1 MTHTDKAQAPDG
13 AARSESDTLR
23 PEANDRPSAHD
34 STTISH
40 WRILKISL
48 PVILSNAS
56 VPLVGAVDT
65 AVLGRLPDPAY
76 LAGAALGATAVSLT
90 VFNFSFLRIVTG
102 GYAAQAFG
110 AGDRPELL
118 AVFWRALMMALAIG
132 IVIVVAS
139 PALVIAA
146 RWFFIDSQATED
158 LMARYLAIRLLS
170 APFILG
176 NMVVLA
182 LLIGQQR
189 TGLMVALQFFLNGL
203 NMGLDL
209 VFVIGLD
216 WRIEGVA
223 LASVIAEASAFA
235 VGAVLVL
242 WPFRDLA
249 APWTRIFDPQ
259 KLKRLLTANTD
270 ILIRNMAMQAVFSLM
285 LRYASNFGTVMVAAT
300 AIHMHFL
307 EIAAYGL
314 DGFAVS
320 VESLCGAAF
329 GRKNRRLFRDV
340 IKKTSIWAFAL
351 ALVISLTYALASP
364 SIIALMTT
372 IEAVRQAAGTTALYA
387 AILPLIGVW
396 AYQADG
402 VFFGTTQSNHLRN
415 STLLAAGVFWALVL
429 TTQSQGIVSV
439 WLGLAAFFAART
451 LVLVLAYPKVEALMD
466 GASA

>member
-1 MTHTDKAQAPDG
+1 MSDPATDKASAERAPAG
-13 AARSESDTLR
+13 R
-23 PEANDRPSAHD
+23 PHGSRQDETS
-34 STTISH
+34 ISH

-76 LAGAALGATAVSLT
+76 LAGAALGATALSLT

-102 GYAAQAFG
+102 GYAAQAHG

-118 AVFWRALMMALAIG
+118 AVFWRALIMALAIG
-132 IVIVVAS
+132 VVIVLAT
-139 PALVIAA
+139 PALLVAA
-146 RWFFIDSQATED
+146 RWFFIDSAATEGF
-158 LMARYLAIRLLS
+158 MARYLAIRLLS

-176 NMVVLA
+176 NMVVIA

-189 TGLMVALQFFLNGL
+189 TGLMVMLQFVLNGL
-203 NMGLDL
+203 NIGLDL

-223 LASVIAEASAFA
+223 LASVIAEASAFGL
-235 VGAVLVL
+235 GAGLVL

-249 APWTRIFDPQ
+249 APWGRIFDPQ
-259 KLKRLLTANTD
+259 KLKHLLSANTD
-270 ILIRNMAMQAVFSLM
+270 ILIRNLAMQAVFSLM

-329 GRKNRRLFRDV
+329 GRKNRPLFRDV

-351 ALVISLTYALASP
+351 ALVISLAYALASP

-372 IEAVRQAAGTTALYA
+372 IEEVRQAAATTALYA

-402 VFFGTTQSNHLRN
+402 IFFGTTQSSHLRN
-415 STLLAAGVFWALVL
+415 STLVAAGVFWVTVL
-429 TTQSQGIVSV
+429 ATQDQGIISV
-439 WLGLAAFFAART
+439 WLGLAAFFAARA
-451 LVLVLAYPKVEALMD
+451 LVLLLAYPKVEALMTD
-466 GASA
+466 TAR

>member
-1 MTHTDKAQAPDG
+1 MSQPANDPHSERSPSD
-13 AARSESDTLR
+13 AARLGARQE
-23 PEANDRPSAHD
+23 PQ
-34 STTISH
+34 TIRH

-48 PVILSNAS
+48 PVIVSNAS

-76 LAGAALGATAVSLT
+76 LAGAALGATALSLT

-102 GYAAQAFG
+102 GFAAQAFG
-110 AGDRPELL
+110 ANDRPELL
-118 AVFWRALMMALAIG
+118 AVFWRALFMALIIG
-132 IVIVVAS
+132 LVLVLLS
-139 PALVIAA
+139 PALLVAA
-146 RWFFIDSQATED
+146 RWFFIDSATTED
-158 LMARYLAIRLLS
+158 YMARYLSIRLLS

-189 TGLMVALQFFLNGL
+189 TGLMVALQFLLNGL
-203 NMGLDL
+203 NIGLDL
-209 VFVIGLD
+209 VFVIGWD

-223 LASVIAEASAFA
+223 WASVIAEASAF
-235 VGAVLVL
+235 VMGGALVL

-249 APWTRIFDPQ
+249 APWARLFNAQ
-259 KLKRLLTANTD
+259 KLKQLLSANTD
-270 ILIRNMAMQAVFSLM
+270 ILIRNLAMQAVFSLM

-329 GRKNRRLFRDV
+329 GQKNRPLFRDI

-351 ALVISLTYALASP
+351 ALVISIAYALASGQ
-364 SIIALMTT
+364 IIALMTT
-372 IEAVRQAAGTTALYA
+372 IDAVRQAAELTALYA
-387 AILPLIGVW
+387 AVLPLIGVW

-402 VFFGTTQSNHLRN
+402 VFFGTTQSAGLRN
-415 STLLAAGVFWALVL
+415 STLVGALAFWVLVL
-429 TTQSQGIVSV
+429 FTQRLGIISV
-439 WLGLAAFFAART
+439 WLGLAAFFAARA
-451 LVLVLAYPKVEALMD
+451 LVLILSYPRIEALMAAQPEQ
-466 GASA
+466 GGPTKR